1 MTDYHCHI
9 LPGVDDGS
17 SSLDESIQMA
27 RLLVEAGFNSVHC
40 TPHLIK
46 NLYDASNA
54 TVLRSIRELQT
65 ALNRKGI
72 ALKLLAGREYCMD
85 NHFHEYLDDLLP
97 LEGTRYL
104 LIEIPSGSYQG
115 MILETVTAIRHKGYI
130 PMIAHPERC
139 RLFDEHKNHKTPKL
153 LGFFKRNTIRGRM
166 ELEYS
171 YQQFG
176 LLDWLSGIE
185 CGFQGNA
192 GSFAGMAGRSAQE
205 AAKRFWQHKIYTH
218 YGTDAHTPEFL
229 EKLVRQI
236 RDKKQRSFSW
246 RANTH
251 NADRIEL
258 ALS

>member
-1 MTDYHCHI
+1 
-9 LPGVDDGS
+9 
-17 SSLDESIQMA
+17 MA
-27 RLLVEAGFNSVHC
+27 RLLAEAGFNSVHC

-46 NLYDASNA
+46 HLYDASNA
-54 TVLRSIRELQT
+54 TVQRSIRELQT
-65 ALNRKGI
+65 ALDRKGI
-72 ALKLLAGREYCMD
+72 TLKLLAGREYCMD

-115 MILETVTAIRHKGYI
+115 MILETITAIRRKGLI

-139 RLFDEHKNHKTPKL
+139 RLLDEHQNHKIPKS
-153 LGFFKRNTIRGRM
+153 LGFFRRNTIRGRM
-166 ELEYS
+166 ALEYS
-171 YQQFG
+171 YQQIG

-205 AAKRFWQHKIYTH
+205 SAKRFWQHKIYTH

-229 EKLVRQI
+229 EKLVRKI
-236 RDKKQRSFSW
+236 RDKKHLSFSW
-246 RANTH
+246 REH
-251 NADRIEL
+251 IYNAYCFQV
-258 ALS
+258 AL